1 MKKVVCCCNKKKDR
15 YVNDFSYRKRTVSSN
30 ASLSRPKPSNA
41 KIQMQVS
48 ELNDKSKIQSVL
60 KSVDADANPT
70 GERDYSISNQ
80 ILINNIL
87 NIIISICLTNIL
99 YIIKIFKINYKY

>member
-1 MKKVVCCCNKKKDR
+1 
-15 YVNDFSYRKRTVSSN
+15 
-30 ASLSRPKPSNA
+30 
-41 KIQMQVS
+41 MQVS
-48 ELNDKSKIQSVL
+48 ELNDKSKFQSVL

-99 YIIKIFKINYKY
+99 CIIKIFKINYKY